1 MNINLDEVE
10 MGNMED
16 LNALY
21 AIFQCFFYFMKAL
34 LMAAWVLWMLHKV
47 QVIA

>member
-21 AIFQCFFYFMKAL
+21 AIFQCFFYLFFYESSTNGSMGFVDVA
-34 LMAAWVLWMLHKV
+34 
-47 QVIA
+47 

>member
-21 AIFQCFFYFMKAL
+21 AIFQCVFLFYESSTNGSMGFVDVA
-34 LMAAWVLWMLHKV
+34 
-47 QVIA
+47 

>member
-21 AIFQCFFYFMKAL
+21 AIFQCFCTKGL

-47 QVIA
+47 QVSA